1 MKIFK
6 VNVTG
11 RMDEGVPE
19 RKEWKKGKPRNTCIF
34 PEPGELNT
42 YQILGR
48 IHEIVPQFM
57 INWFKSS
64 IQTE

>member
-1 MKIFK
+1 
-6 VNVTG
+6 
-11 RMDEGVPE
+11 MDEGVPE